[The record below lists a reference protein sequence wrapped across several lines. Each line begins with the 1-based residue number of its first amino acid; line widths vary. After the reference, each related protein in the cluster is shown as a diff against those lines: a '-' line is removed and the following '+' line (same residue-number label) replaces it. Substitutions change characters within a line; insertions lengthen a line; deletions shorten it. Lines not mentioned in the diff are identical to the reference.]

1 MKLLHISDLHL
12 GKRLN
17 DFSLLEDQEAILC
30 RILEIAD
37 RERPRAVLI
46 SGDIYD
52 RASPSAEAVQLFDD
66 FLFGLALRSLEVFAV
81 SGNHDSPERIAFASR
96 LIDKSG
102 VHLSP
107 VYDGRVSET
116 VLLDEYGPVSISMLP
131 FVKPASVRRFFA
143 EGEIATYTDAVRA
156 ALREL
161 PRDPGV
167 RRVLLAHQYVTGALR
182 SDSEEISV
190 GGLENVDASVFDGF
204 DYVALGHLHSPQNV
218 GSERVRYSGSPLKY
232 SFGESGQEKSVTV
245 VELGDKGELG
255 VRTVP
260 LVPLRDLR
268 SVRGSFRDLT
278 GEGAEKSE
286 DYLRVIL
293 TDEQDIPDVVGRLR
307 VFYPNLMKVEYDNRR
322 TRAEAQLSG
331 SFETR
336 GRSPLSLFAELY
348 EKQNGAPMTEEQ
360 AEFAAEIFAE
370 IGEEDA

>member
-1 MKLLHISDLHL
+1 M
-12 GKRLN
+12 
-17 DFSLLEDQEAILC
+17 
-30 RILEIAD
+30 
-37 RERPRAVLI
+37 
-46 SGDIYD
+46 
-52 RASPSAEAVQLFDD
+52 
-66 FLFGLALRSLEVFAV
+66 
-81 SGNHDSPERIAFASR
+81 
-96 LIDKSG
+96 
-102 VHLSP
+102 
-107 VYDGRVSET
+107 
-116 VLLDEYGPVSISMLP
+116 
-131 FVKPASVRRFFA
+131 RRFFA
-143 EGEIATYTDAVRA
+143 EGEIVTYTDAVRA

-245 VELGDKGELG
+245 VELGDKGELC

-360 AEFAAEIFAE
+360 AVFAAEIFAE

>member
-17 DFSLLEDQEAILC
+17 DFSLLEDQEAILG

-107 VYDGRVSET
+107 VYDGHISET
-116 VLLDEYGPVSISMLP
+116 VLLDEYGPVSISVLP

-143 EGEIATYTDAVRA
+143 EGEIVTYTDAVRA

-245 VELGDKGELG
+245 AELGDKGELT

-260 LVPLRDLR
+260 LVPIRDLR
-268 SVRGSFRDLT
+268 SVRGSFRELT

-336 GRSPLSLFAELY
+336 GRSPLS
-348 EKQNGAPMTEEQ
+348 
-360 AEFAAEIFAE
+360 
-370 IGEEDA
+370 